1 MQKLAKREEQIMQAC
16 WRLSVAFV
24 KEIIAELPDPKPHYN
39 SVATMVRI
47 LEDKGFLGHE
57 TFGNT
62 FRYFPVISKE
72 QYQKHAMED
81 IVSKYFNNS
90 SYHAGLFREGTANF
104 PGRNE
109 RNIRDHQI
117 QEEMIPYILDVTVI
131 LTVCFL
137 FYKLFLQK
145 ATFYGLNRWAGCD
158 WSGRPQDRRTIF
170 EVLEKARAS
179 GMPARFAVY
188 LP

>member
-16 WRLSVAFV
+16 WRLGAAFI

-47 LEDKGFLGHE
+47 LEDKGFLDHE

-81 IVSKYFNNS
+81 IVSKYFDNS
-90 SYHAGLFREGTANF
+90 YPSMLAYFAREQ
-104 PGRNE
+104 RLSQQELNE
-109 RNIRDHQI
+109 
-117 QEEMIPYILDVTVI
+117 ILEI
-131 LTVCFL
+131 I
-137 FYKLFLQK
+137 KSQK
-145 ATFYGLNRWAGCD
+145 
-158 WSGRPQDRRTIF
+158 
-170 EVLEKARAS
+170 K
-179 GMPARFAVY
+179 
-188 LP
+188 